1 MLFLLFIIFTDFFH
15 LVCDDNFTRNLLLF
29 SPSPSCS
36 EGAHG
41 RENLKFWTNNKKRNL
56 DKYHPKMAGVEEY
69 HSKFVFSGNYHD
81 RDIYHQMQSQISSKR
96 ERAFQNGNIAPTFF
110 FEPILPLTR
119 FIVSPLTLHPAAFFC
134 YY

>member
-1 MLFLLFIIFTDFFH
+1 MTILPATCYF
-15 LVCDDNFTRNLLLF
+15 F

-41 RENLKFWTNNKKRNL
+41 RENLKFWTNNKKGNL

-96 ERAFQNGNIAPTFF
+96 EREHFKMA
-110 FEPILPLTR
+110 ILPL
-119 FIVSPLTLHPAAFFC
+119 PFFLNQYC
-134 YY
+134 P